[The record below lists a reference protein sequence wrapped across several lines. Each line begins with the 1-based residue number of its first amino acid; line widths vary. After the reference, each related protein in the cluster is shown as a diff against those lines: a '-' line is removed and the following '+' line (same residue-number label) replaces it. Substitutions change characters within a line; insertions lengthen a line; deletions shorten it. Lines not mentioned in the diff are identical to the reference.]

1 MVTLETPTKAEG
13 ETPAVQQRPSRSDI
27 LRDMRKG
34 AGQVANVL
42 AAVVTAAAGI
52 FAAILILHIVFVLF
66 KATPTNSI
74 VKHINS
80 YAHDL
85 AGPFRTLFAFKDK
98 KHHPNVKLTD
108 AVNYGIAAI
117 AYLFGGRII
126 AAALRKLAP
135 GAGGSSR

>member
-1 MVTLETPTKAEG
+1 MVTLATSTPAEG
-13 ETPAVQQRPSRSDI
+13 ETMTVRQRPSRSEI

-42 AAVVTAAAGI
+42 AIVVTAAAGI
-52 FAAILILHIVFVLF
+52 FAAILVLHIVFVLF
-66 KATPTNSI
+66 KATPTNGI
-74 VKHINS
+74 VKHVNS

-98 KHHPNVKLTD
+98 KHLPKVKLTD

-117 AYLFGGRII
+117 AYLLGGRIV

-135 GAGGSSR
+135 